1 QQVDDGCFEKLCDVP
16 IHAITLTIPTLLKA
30 SSIFCIVPGIHKAM
44 AVFHTLRG
52 GVDEQYPST
61 AIRMHPNATLF
72 LDLNSSLEV
81 RDE

>member
-1 QQVDDGCFEKLCDVP
+1 
-16 IHAITLTIPTLLKA
+16 LKA